1 MRPEPG
7 ADRGAQSHTL
17 PRCAA
22 VQARLFDYLDGA
34 LPAAEREPIRAHLE
48 VCAACRREAAL
59 CQQSERALA
68 SARSAI
74 PSPGDLRADFY
85 ARLAASDQ
93 TAARRAWLSWK
104 VVAPALATCALAVL
118 LIRPA
123 LHTVWKNPAVAVET
137 APGKARS
144 RPAPTQKPVR
154 EGGLWAFPAANEFA
168 GRGFSKIAHTALRGE
183 RKRSPALKPRPM
195 RPTSLTGPIVVASAA
210 VPMGNAVKETDVR
223 LRRDERLET
232 GRKDAPVLALAKADR
247 AEAEG
252 ALPEIGAPLRRA
264 FRQADTLAAR
274 NALDAPVREEVVL
287 KVVDEERGFT
297 ACTRLHSQTSDQDG
311 VETVTV
317 ETGSVPMAARLPER

>member
-1 MRPEPG
+1 
-7 ADRGAQSHTL
+7 
-17 PRCAA
+17 
-22 VQARLFDYLDGA
+22 
-34 LPAAEREPIRAHLE
+34 
-48 VCAACRREAAL
+48 
-59 CQQSERALA
+59 
-68 SARSAI
+68 
-74 PSPGDLRADFY
+74 
-85 ARLAASDQ
+85 
-93 TAARRAWLSWK
+93 
-104 VVAPALATCALAVL
+104 
-118 LIRPA
+118 
-123 LHTVWKNPAVAVET
+123 
-137 APGKARS
+137 
-144 RPAPTQKPVR
+144 
-154 EGGLWAFPAANEFA
+154 
-168 GRGFSKIAHTALRGE
+168 
-183 RKRSPALKPRPM
+183 
-195 RPTSLTGPIVVASAA
+195 
-210 VPMGNAVKETDVR
+210 MGNAVKETDVR